1 MDMVVSLIADDEHV
15 PAVRNE
21 LVTAGIAESKMSVL
35 RQPADVWQQL
45 GGRRKIQAVAKK
57 AAIGALI
64 GLAIGALY
72 GVPAAFFNCTLLNCP
87 LRTGMILAVLITLF
101 WILGGG
107 LAGAIVGLDGLEYEL
122 YSYVEGVRR
131 GEALIVVS
139 TTEKQAPEA
148 VRILRQ
154 EQGTVIHEIH
164 EDMET

>member
-1 MDMVVSLIADDEHV
+1 MDMVVSLLADDEHV
-15 PAVRNE
+15 PMVRNE
-21 LVTAGIAESKMSVL
+21 LVAAGIAESKMSVL

-45 GGRRKIQAVAKK
+45 GGRRKMQSVAKK

-72 GVPAAFFNCTLLNCP
+72 GVPAAFFTCTLLNCTI
-87 LRTGMILAVLITLF
+87 RTGMILAVPITLF

-107 LAGAIVGLDGLEYEL
+107 LAGAIVGLDRLEYEL

-131 GEALIVVS
+131 GEALIVVDA
-139 TTEKQAPEA
+139 TAKQAPEA

-164 EDMET
+164 EEIEA